1 MVRAILDGRKTVTR
15 RVIKPQPE
23 LKGLLWTLGDA
34 KWSDGVESFCPM
46 IGHSLYNRMPY
57 KPDNVLWVR
66 ETWQWVYDID
76 ERTDQCIDET
86 GRYVYCADDPMPFSH
101 WLDSESGEHIDCMP
115 WKPSIHMPKEAA
127 RLFLRVTGV
136 RVERLQD
143 ITDVEAVKEGMTEKQ
158 KSVLGKEEYWYWFK
172 ELWNSTIK
180 SADLPLYGWAAN
192 PWVWVIKFERC
203 EKP

>member
-1 MVRAILDGRKTVTR
+1 MKPILFNTEMVRAILDGRKTVTR

-66 ETWQWVYDID
+66 ETWQPEV
-76 ERTDQCIDET
+76 EH
-86 GRYVYCADDPMPFSH
+86 G
-101 WLDSESGEHIDCMP
+101 WLYNYKVDNDGLCCGK
-115 WKPSIHMPKEAA
+115 WRPSIHMPREAA
-127 RLFLRVTGV
+127 RLFLRVTDV
-136 RVERLQD
+136 RLERLQEATLYGFLDEGVSLRPEAFNDPDNAYLQARHQFSD
-143 ITDVEAVKEGMTEKQ
+143 IWD
-158 KSVLGKEEYWYWFK
+158 
-172 ELWNSTIK
+172 STIK
-180 SADLPLYGWAAN
+180 KTNLPLHGWNVN

-203 EKP
+203 GKP